1 KLMVERSN
9 GGAWDYARVQINGT
23 TVYESPSGPS
33 DFADPAWTLQ
43 DLDISA
49 QADGNAAVRVRYT
62 LKSDGSVTYGGW
74 NIDDFKV
81 TGLVLPP
88 VAVDPAANPGRATLL
103 ANTPNPGASTMLR
116 FVLPARAPVDLS
128 IYDVRGR
135 QVKTVLHETR
145 EAGRHEIRWD
155 GRGSDGHALATGVYF
170 YRLTTGST
178 VQTRKLIL
186 MR

>member
-49 QADGNAAVRVRYT
+49 QADGNPAVRVRYT

-88 VAVDPAANPGRATLL
+88 VA
-103 ANTPNPGASTMLR
+103 
-116 FVLPARAPVDLS
+116 VDLS

-170 YRLTTGST
+170 YRL
-178 VQTRKLIL
+178 
-186 MR
+186 